1 MVGGVHP
8 NNKRAGISDEA
19 LRDLYVTQSLGL
31 EQVAARFGL
40 AATTIRRRLRD
51 LGIGARPRGPLPRSW
66 FGEQTHLGAVPLV
79 WTGNLAY
86 VVGLMATDGNLSRDG
101 RHLSISSQ
109 DVDLLQ
115 TVRRCL
121 NLRASITP
129 CSRLRRC
136 HHIQWGDRKLYEWL
150 LTIGLMPA
158 KSLRLGP
165 LAIPDEFFRDFVR
178 GCIDG
183 DGSIVTYLDRFNA
196 SKNPKYVYDRLF
208 VSLVSASPRFLRWMQ
223 LNVLRLRGLSGHLTV
238 RQSQKH
244 HDLWRL
250 RWAKRESHSL
260 LTWIYY
266 APNVPALRRK
276 RERAERAM
284 ANATWYRHSLSDS
297 ETRSSAGVE

>member
-8 NNKRAGISDEA
+8 NNVRAGISDEA
-19 LRDLYVTQSLGL
+19 LRDLYVTQSLTL
-31 EQVAARFGL
+31 AQVAARFGL
-40 AATTIRRRLRD
+40 AGTTIRRRLRD
-51 LGIGARPRGPLPRSW
+51 LGIAVRPCGPLPRSW
-66 FGEQTHLGAVPLV
+66 FGEQTRLGAVPLV
-79 WTGNLAY
+79 WTGDLAY

-129 CSRLRRC
+129 CSRLGRC
-136 HHIQWGDRKLYEWL
+136 HHVQWSDRMLYDWL

-165 LAIPDEFFRDFVR
+165 LAIPDEYFRDFVR

-183 DGSIVTYLDRFNA
+183 DGSIVTYVDRFNA
-196 SKNPKYVYDRLF
+196 PKNPKYVYDRLF
-208 VSLVSASPRFLRWMQ
+208 VSIVSASPRFLRWIQ
-223 LNVLRLRGLSGHLTV
+223 LDVLRLHGLSGHLTV
-238 RQSQKH
+238 RRSQEH

-266 APNVPALRRK
+266 TPNVPALRRK

-284 ANATWYRHSLSDS
+284 ANATWYRHSLSKID
-297 ETRSSAGVE
+297 TQ